1 MIADVGTWT
10 LLLVSFILIKVSI
23 KLYYLQVENISKENE
38 FNYVYIVHL
47 LLLNK

>member
-23 KLYYLQVENISKENE
+23 KLFYLQVKNRSKEKD
-38 FNYVYIVHL
+38 VYIVHL
-47 LLLNK
+47 LLNK